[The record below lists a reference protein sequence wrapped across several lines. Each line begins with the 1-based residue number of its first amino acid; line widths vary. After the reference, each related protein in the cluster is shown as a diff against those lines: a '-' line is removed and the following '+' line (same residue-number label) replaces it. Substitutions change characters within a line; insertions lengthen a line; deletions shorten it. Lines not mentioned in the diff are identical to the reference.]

1 MQEEVEQR
9 SINLAVRTTSLS
21 GRVLYNALR
30 SYVQDVKN
38 RSSRRLSKKQT
49 KAQIKAYKARAKAE
63 KKYAPVHGKQ
73 TVKQLLSQGQGAE
86 TIDIDKSSA
95 RDFKRIANK
104 YGVDFAIVKDK
115 NTTPNVYTVFFKV
128 KDVDAIKKVIK
139 DYSAKQVKFE
149 NKEKKPSI
157 LEKLDKF
164 KEIVKNMPKKHREK
178 YKEQER

>member
-9 SINLAVRTTSLS
+9 SVNLAVRTTSVT

-49 KAQIKAYKARAKAE
+49 KAQIKAYKTKAKVE

-73 TVKQLLSQGQGAE
+73 TVKQLLRQGQGAE
-86 TIDIDKSSA
+86 TIDIGSSGA
-95 RDFKRIANK
+95 KDFQKIANK

-115 NTTPNVYTVFFKV
+115 NVSPPIYTVFFKA
-128 KDVDAIKKVIK
+128 KDVDAIHKVLK
-139 DYSAKQVKFE
+139 DFSTKQLKRE
-149 NKEKKPSI
+149 HPEKSSI
-157 LEKLDKF
+157 IEKLNKF
-164 KEIVKNMPKKHREK
+164 KEIVKNTPRKHREK
-178 YKEQER
+178 HKEQER